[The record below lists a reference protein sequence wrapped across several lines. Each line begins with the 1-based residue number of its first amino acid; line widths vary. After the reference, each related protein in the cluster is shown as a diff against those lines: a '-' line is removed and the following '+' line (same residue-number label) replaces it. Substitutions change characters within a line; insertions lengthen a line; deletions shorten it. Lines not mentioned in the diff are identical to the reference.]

1 MNPTSMNKE
10 ARIVNTSLVKVAV
23 HCSASIFVVKIA
35 IFAKPITVA
44 SIYLA
49 AQRLPMNCK
58 KLTG

>member
-1 MNPTSMNKE
+1 MNKE